1 MRKKLRKS
9 DIFDE
14 LKEKKQSPVIPIIIF
29 LSIVTILSA
38 IVILIFNA
46 IVNNANIDLPWVNNK
61 EEQKKPQ
68 TSSKDEMDLII
79 PSLPLDLNSLEILDA
94 VVNFTKVTSDK
105 NGYLITIE
113 LTSHSEY
120 TTMEVKEVVLDGFY
134 LTTKFAV
141 SDRIDYDENGWE
153 KSEQDP
159 TIYEMRI
166 KQTELDELGIIG
178 FNEIKLFFDIE
189 NEKEKMLDSNYSI
202 IAIND
207 LNIVNERKGL
217 IQIDSK
223 NELILSYYKTVDADD
238 ATYIYFDFNNQ
249 NRDKDLKIYVKKLE
263 INGKL
268 YDLQDFGDKVYRQSR
283 RALYLKIPKKD
294 FSRVNTFNV
303 SFFVTEETR
312 AGKVEYAYITNE
324 YSRSY

>member
-1 MRKKLRKS
+1 MRRKLRKS

-29 LSIVTILSA
+29 LSVVTILSV

-46 IVNNANIDLPWVNNK
+46 VVDNAKIDLPWVNNK
-61 EEQKKPQ
+61 EEKNKTQ

-79 PSLPLDLNSLEILDA
+79 PSLPKDLNTLEILDA
-94 VVNFTKVTSDK
+94 VVEFTKVTADK
-105 NGYLITIE
+105 NGYLITVE

-120 TTMEVKEVVLDGFY
+120 TTLEVKEVVLDGFY
-134 LTTKFAV
+134 LTTKFAL
-141 SDRIDYDENGWE
+141 SDRIDYDENGWA

-189 NEKEKMLDSNYSI
+189 NEEEKMLDSNFSV

-217 IQIDSK
+217 IQFDTK
-223 NELILSYYKTVDADD
+223 NEITTSYYKTVDAED
-238 ATYIYFDFNNQ
+238 ATYIYFDFYNKNKD
-249 NRDKDLKIYVKKLE
+249 RDMQIYVKQLE

-268 YDLQDFGDKVYRQSR
+268 YELKDFGDKVYRQSR

-294 FSRVNTFNV
+294 FSRVNTFTV
-303 SFFVTEETR
+303 SFFITEETR
-312 AGKVEYAYITNE
+312 AGEVEYVYITNE
-324 YSRSY
+324 YSRTY

>member
-1 MRKKLRKS
+1 MRKKLKKS

-29 LSIVTILSA
+29 LSIVTILSVT
-38 IVILIFNA
+38 VILIFNA
-46 IVNNANIDLPWVNNK
+46 VLNNADIDLPWINDKTSNK
-61 EEQKKPQ
+61 HKKP
-68 TSSKDEMDLII
+68 SSKAEMDLII
-79 PSLPLDLNSLEILDA
+79 PSLPRDLNSLEILDA
-94 VVNFTKVTSDK
+94 LVEFTKVTADK
-105 NGYLITIE
+105 NGYLITVE
-113 LTSHSEY
+113 LTSYSEY

-134 LTTKFAV
+134 ISTKFAV
-141 SDRIDYDENGWE
+141 SDRIDLDENGWAA
-153 KSEQDP
+153 KEQTP

-189 NEKEKMLDSNYSI
+189 NEEEKMLNTKYSI

-217 IQIDSK
+217 IQMDST
-223 NELILSYYKTVDADD
+223 NDIITSYYKTVDAED
-238 ATYIYFDFNNQ
+238 ATYIYFDFKNDNL
-249 NRDKDLKIYVKKLE
+249 DKDVHISVKKLE

-268 YDLQDFGDKVYRQSR
+268 YDLQDFGDKIYRQSR

-294 FSRVNTFNV
+294 VSRVNTFNV
-303 SFFVTEETR
+303 SFFIIEKTNS
-312 AGKVEYAYITNE
+312 GKVEYAYITNE
-324 YSRSY
+324 YNRTY

>member
-1 MRKKLRKS
+1 MRRKLKKS

-29 LSIVTILSA
+29 LSIVTILSV
-38 IVILIFNA
+38 IVILIFNT
-46 IVNNANIDLPWVNNK
+46 IVNNTNIDLPWVNNK

-79 PSLPLDLNSLEILDA
+79 PSLPPDLNSLEILDA
-94 VVNFTKVTSDK
+94 VVNFTKVTADK

-141 SDRIDYDENGWE
+141 SDRVDYDETGWK

-207 LNIVNERKGL
+207 LDIVNERKGL
-217 IQIDSK
+217 IQADSK
-223 NELILSYYKTVDADD
+223 NGLVISYYKTVDAED

-249 NRDKDLKIYVKKLE
+249 NKDKDLKIYVKKLE

-268 YDLQDFGDKVYRQSR
+268 YDLKDFGDKVYRQSR

-294 FSRVNTFNV
+294 FSRVNTVNV